1 MSGGPRP
8 AIGVIGGL
16 GLGFKFRGLGIE
28 VIGGLGFGVWG
39 GLGLYGHNGK
49 EHGNY
54 RDYWDYLG
62 IIGHI
67 LCG

>member
-16 GLGFKFRGLGIE
+16 GLGCKFPGLGIG

-49 EHGNY
+49 ELGNY
-54 RDYWDYLG
+54 RDHWDHLG
-62 IIGHI
+62 IIGYV
-67 LCG
+67 LGG